1 MRFRNPGYAGIF
13 NFANSGSLVTL
24 AYKPS
29 PSISKL
35 NLFAMCQ
42 NHGVAYLEPGKVE
55 VQEIEYPK
63 LSLGNRKCNH
73 GVILKIVSTNICGS
87 DQHMVRGRT
96 TAPSGLVLGHEIT
109 GVVIEAGSDVEFIK
123 VGDLVSVPFNIAC
136 GRCRNCKAGQTGICL
151 NVNPARPGAAYGY
164 VDMGGW
170 VGGQA
175 EYVMVPYADFNLLK
189 FPDKDQAM
197 AKIKDLTLLS
207 DIFPT
212 GFHGAVSAGVGPG
225 SIVYV
230 AGAGPVGLACAA
242 SCQLLGAA
250 VVIVGD
256 MIPERLNQAKS
267 FGCEVIDLRK
277 DTPLEEAI
285 AAIIGVPEVDC
296 FVDCVGFEAR
306 GHGADTVEEQPAI
319 VLNTAMAIT
328 RAGGAI
334 GIPGLYVTGDPGAK
348 DDAAKI
354 GSLRIRIGL
363 GWAKSHSFYTGQCP
377 VMKYHRQLM
386 NAILYDKIKIA
397 KAVNVEVISLKDA
410 PRGYKDFDKGA
421 AKKYVIDPHGM
432 IMN

>member
-1 MRFRNPGYAGIF
+1 
-13 NFANSGSLVTL
+13 
-24 AYKPS
+24 
-29 PSISKL
+29 
-35 NLFAMCQ
+35 MCQ
-42 NHGVAYLEPGKVE
+42 NHGVAYIKPGVVE
-55 VQEIEYPK
+55 VREIDYPK
-63 LSLGNRKCNH
+63 LALGNRKCDH
-73 GVILKIVSTNICGS
+73 GVILKVVSTNICGS

-96 TAPSGLVLGHEIT
+96 TAPEGLILGHEIT
-109 GVVIEAGSDVEFIK
+109 GLVIEAGNDVEFIK

-189 FPDKDQAM
+189 FPDKDQAL

-212 GFHGAVSAGVGPG
+212 GFHGAVTAGVGPG

-242 SCQLLGAA
+242 SCHLLGAA

-256 MIPERLNQAKS
+256 MIDERLAQAKS
-267 FGCEVIDLRK
+267 FGCEIIDLKK
-277 DTPLEEAI
+277 DASLADQI
-285 AAIIGVPEVDC
+285 AAIVGVPEVDC
-296 FVDCVGFEAR
+296 AVDCVGFEAR
-306 GHGADTVEEQPAI
+306 GHGQSANVEQPAT
-319 VLNTAMAIT
+319 VLNAIMEIT
-328 RAGGAI
+328 RAGGQL
-334 GIPGLYVTGDPGAK
+334 GIPGLYVTGDPGAV
-348 DDAAKI
+348 DEAAKK
-354 GSLRIRIGL
+354 GSLSIRIGL
-363 GWAKSHSFYTGQCP
+363 GWAKSHSLHTGQCP

-397 KAVNVEVISLKDA
+397 DAVNVQIISLKDSVS
-410 PRGYKDFDKGA
+410 GYHDFDKGA
-421 AKKYVIDPHGM
+421 AKKFVIDPHGM
-432 IMN
+432 IAN